1 MRTTTTTTTRTTG
14 RATTRAAA
22 RTAPTPDATEAARA
36 LCSVTADTLSRV
48 EAGCSAAGIA
58 SWQALVAAAQR
69 GTVFNVAFAERRPT
83 EFVREFSALVRASGL
98 KFRADSS
105 LDLFLG
111 APAFLDRM
119 IEGGRKPRIV
129 VVTALGEVA
138 EDESESVSLSGVR
151 RSAGISYARRERPRP
166 LAGKSVMVLDDDAV
180 SRKVLAAALERA
192 GCTVSAVGEAEAAFA
207 MLKETRPDVVVLDIV
222 LGGTL
227 DGFDFCRA
235 MRSNPQYAGIPAIFV
250 TGHTEAQ
257 YRDRAASVLASAYFD
272 KPVKANRLCAAVAQ
286 LSQGAHVEVA

>member
-1 MRTTTTTTTRTTG
+1 MRTTTAASTTRH
-14 RATTRAAA
+14 ATTRATVE
-22 RTAPTPDATEAARA
+22 TAPIVDAADADPAAYG
-36 LCSVTADTLSRV
+36 VTGDTLGRV
-48 EAGCSAAGIA
+48 EAGCAAAGIA
-58 SWQALVAAAQR
+58 SWQALVAAARR
-69 GTVFNVAFAERRPT
+69 GTVFNVAFADRRPA

-111 APAFLDRM
+111 APTSLERM
-119 IEGGRKPRIV
+119 IDGGRKPHV
-129 VVTALGEVA
+129 VALASLGEVA
-138 EDESESVSLSGVR
+138 QDESGSVALSGAR
-151 RSAGISYARRERPRP
+151 RSAGISYERRPRPRP

-207 MLKETRPDVVVLDIV
+207 LLKETRPDVVVLDIV

-235 MRSNPQYAGIPAIFV
+235 MRSNPQYANIPAIFV

-257 YRDRAASVLASAYFD
+257 YRDRAAAVQASAYFD
-272 KPVKANRLCAAVAQ
+272 KPVKANRLCAAVTQ
-286 LSQGAHVEVA
+286 LSQGGHVEIE